1 MSKTLFDDIKKS
13 LVELDDVKVKELIQ
27 KALVEGVSP
36 MEIIEKAL
44 RPAMVEIGDKFEQGE
59 YFLAELVVA
68 GDIFKEVMDEII
80 VPELRKRGGEVS
92 KLGTVVIG
100 TVRGDLHDIGKSIVA
115 SMLSAAGF
123 EVVDLGVDVPPEKF
137 VEAVKKHN
145 ADIVGMSALLTTTML
160 EMKSVIE
167 ALKKEGIRSKVKV
180 IVGGAPITPEFA
192 KEIGA
197 DAYAKDA
204 VEAVEVCRRLLA
216 K

>member
-27 KALVEGVSP
+27 KALEEGVSP

-160 EMKSVIE
+160 EMKNVIE

>member
-27 KALVEGVSP
+27 KALEEGVSP

-160 EMKSVIE
+160 EMK
-167 ALKKEGIRSKVKV
+167 
-180 IVGGAPITPEFA
+180 
-192 KEIGA
+192 
-197 DAYAKDA
+197 
-204 VEAVEVCRRLLA
+204 
-216 K
+216 

>member
-27 KALVEGVSP
+27 KALEEGVSP